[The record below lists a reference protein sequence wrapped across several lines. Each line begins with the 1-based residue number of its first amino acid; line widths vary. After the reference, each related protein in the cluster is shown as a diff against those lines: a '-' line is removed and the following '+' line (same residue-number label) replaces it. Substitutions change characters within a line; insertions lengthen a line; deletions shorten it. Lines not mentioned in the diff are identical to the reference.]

1 MGSAGRD
8 IPACTMDNDVP
19 NVRSAHPVI
28 DWLGHLF
35 HKTPSFPTRQD
46 ERHSTPEP
54 YRQIVEM
61 AGEGIW
67 AVDAQMRTTL
77 VNQRMAQLLGYSPD
91 EMIGRSPAEFVDEL
105 ERVQTLHKW
114 QNGCENHRFDH
125 DFRFRS
131 KAGSDVW
138 TACSVTPFHDNNGKF
153 IGAFAILAEETQR
166 RRQAEEF
173 QKGEYRAQQ
182 NLSELE
188 MIYQQV
194 PAGLAFLDHNLRFI
208 KINDRLA
215 RLNGCPVHE
224 HLGRTMREVL
234 PQQADTF
241 EHLLL
246 YALETGEP
254 LENLEFSCDMPD
266 QPGLLR
272 YWLASYYPVHINGTR
287 GINMVVMEI
296 TDRRKAEAAV
306 QESQADLKRYAETL
320 EQRVAERTAKLE
332 QTVQSLEGVCY
343 HVAHD
348 LRAPLR
354 AMEGFTN
361 ILLKQYATHLDEQG
375 QDFARRISQAATRM
389 DHLIRDL
396 LDYGRLSHA
405 RLTFASLEL
414 EGQLARV
421 MGHLQEEIERSGA
434 SIDVS
439 VPLGHAWANPTVVDQ
454 VLTNLLS
461 NAMKYVAPGTIP
473 RIKIYA
479 EEKGAFIRLWVKDNG
494 IGIAPQ
500 HQERVFRVFE
510 RLHRNEQYPGTG
522 IGLAIVF
529 KGVEIMGGH
538 VGLESEEGHGSSFWI
553 ELPREQP
560 QP

>member
-1 MGSAGRD
+1 
-8 IPACTMDNDVP
+8 MDKDVP
-19 NVRSAHPVI
+19 NARSGHPVF
-28 DWLGHLF
+28 DWIGHFF
-35 HKTPSFPTRQD
+35 HK
-46 ERHSTPEP
+46 HSTLPANGHDQHLVPEP

-67 AVDAQMRTTL
+67 AVDNQMRTTL
-77 VNQRMAQLLGYSPD
+77 VNQRMAHLLGYST
-91 EMIGRSPAEFVDEL
+91 EEIIGRSPADFVDET
-105 ERVQTLHKW
+105 ERDRTLHKW
-114 QNGCENHRFDH
+114 RNGCENHRFDH

-131 KAGSDVW
+131 KNGSEVW
-138 TACSVTPFHDNNGKF
+138 TACSVTPFHDGDGRF

-173 QKGEYRAQQ
+173 QKSEHRAQR
-182 NLSELE
+182 NLGELE

-224 HLGRTMREVL
+224 HIGRTLREIV
-234 PQQADTF
+234 PHQADTF

-254 LENLEFSCDMPD
+254 LENIEFSCDMPD
-266 QPGLLR
+266 QPGVNR
-272 YWLASYYPVHINGTR
+272 YWLASYYPAHINGTR
-287 GINMVVMEI
+287 GINVVVMEI
-296 TDRRKAEAAV
+296 TDRKRAEAAL
-306 QESQADLKRYAETL
+306 QQSQADLKRYAETL

-361 ILLKQYATHLDEQG
+361 ILLKQYTTHLDEQG

-405 RLTFASLEL
+405 KLTFGPLEL

-421 MGHLQEEIERSGA
+421 MGHLQEEIEHCGA

-439 VPLGHAWANPTVVDQ
+439 VPLGHVWANPTVVDQ

-461 NAMKYVAPGTIP
+461 NAMKYVPPGTIP
-473 RIKIYA
+473 SIKIQA

-494 IGIAPQ
+494 IGIAPE

-529 KGVEIMGGH
+529 KGIEIMGGR
-538 VGLESEEGHGSSFWI
+538 VGLESEEGKGSKFWI

-560 QP
+560 GT